1 MDTTKRAI
9 TIPLDLVS
17 ESLRQ
22 FYEIKGR
29 VVLKIVSRKGPED
42 WRMGGQFISRW
53 RPGGSEELELD

>member
-9 TIPLDLVS
+9 TIPLDSLS
-17 ESLRQ
+17 EWLRQ

-29 VVLKIVSRKGPED
+29 VVLKIVSREGPED
-42 WRMGGQFISRW
+42 RRMGGQFISRW

>member
-29 VVLKIVSRKGPED
+29 VVLKIVSREGPED